1 MCQSKRRGFEEC
13 NLQFSLQYFAR
24 ETMEVQGSSSAAGQ
38 TNAFRI
44 PYTGDLKCRKAC
56 ASHIWHHAQ
65 VASLWESKLATEPLW
80 IRFAYGL
87 IDHCHV
93 SLPKAQLAPNVQLP
107 KGRIWHW
114 EPGTRMALAAHLAH
128 MLQEGRPINSQA
140 RGVRDQKKLFR
151 IKNKIKT
158 LVSIFFYRNILRWWV
173 GQKMS
178 QNMFFWSG
186 NGGIKML

>member
-1 MCQSKRRGFEEC
+1 VQPAI
-13 NLQFSLQYFAR
+13 FSSIFCSR
-24 ETMEVQGSSSAAGQ
+24 NHGSSRQFVSSGPNKRLQ
-38 TNAFRI
+38 DSLHGW
-44 PYTGDLKCRKAC
+44 PQVQEAC
-56 ASHIWHHAQ
+56 ALHIWHHAQ
-65 VASLWESKLATEPLW
+65 VASLWESKLATEPPW

-158 LVSIFFYRNILRWWV
+158 LVSFFFNRNILRWWV